1 MAHAMPPVTVAHVSE
16 PFDPTTVE
24 ISPAATVMLVRDIVE
39 GESGIEVFMM
49 RRTGRASFAA
59 GAYVFPGGRVDGI
72 DGTAEIAPFCRG
84 LDDAEAS
91 AQLGLPAGGLAFW
104 VAAVR
109 ECFEEAGLL
118 MAERRDG
125 GPLTVGP
132 EDRHAVHEG
141 SLSMVEL
148 CRRDD
153 LVLDLSTTHYVAHWI
168 TPLGEKR
175 RFDTRFFLTEAPP
188 GQEGIHDDK
197 ETVESLWVRPAE
209 ALRMQEAG
217 ELMMLP
223 PTIVN
228 LRFLARH
235 STAADAV
242 AAGEAEPPSLVLPR
256 LRRDDGGRIVGVAMP
271 GDADFADIEV
281 HDPVAAAYL
290 AGLC

>member
-1 MAHAMPPVTVAHVSE
+1 MPES
-16 PFDPTTVE
+16 FDPATVD
-24 ISPAATVMLVRDIVE
+24 IRPAATVMLVRDVVD
-39 GESGIEVFMM
+39 GDPGIEVFMM
-49 RRTGRASFAA
+49 RRTGSASFAA

-72 DGTAEIAPFCRG
+72 DGAAEIAPFCRG

-91 AQLGLPAGGLAFW
+91 AQLGLPAGGLACW

-109 ECFEEAGLL
+109 ECFGEAGLL

-125 GPLTVGP
+125 APLAVGP
-132 EDRHAVHEG
+132 EDRHAVHDG
-141 SLSMVEL
+141 SLPMVDL

-209 ALRMQEAG
+209 ALRMQAAG

-223 PTIVN
+223 PTVVN
-228 LRFLARH
+228 LQFLAGH
-235 STAADAV
+235 DTAAAAV
-242 AAGEAEPPSLVLPR
+242 AGGEAEPPSLILPR
-256 LRRDDGGRIVGVAMP
+256 LRRNEEGRIIGVAMP
-271 GDADFADIEV
+271 GDPDFDSIEV
-281 HDPVAAAYL
+281 HDAIADDYL
-290 AGLC
+290 AGLN

>member
-1 MAHAMPPVTVAHVSE
+1 VSE
-16 PFDPTTVE
+16 PFDPTAVD
-24 ISPAATVMLVRDIVE
+24 IRPAATVMLVRDVVE
-39 GESGIEVFMM
+39 GDPGIEVFMM
-49 RRTGRASFAA
+49 RRTGSASFAA

-72 DGTAEIAPFCRG
+72 DGAAEIAPFCRG
-84 LDDAEAS
+84 LDDADAS
-91 AQLGLPAGGLAFW
+91 AQLGVPAGGLAFW

-125 GPLTVGP
+125 EPVAVGP
-132 EDRHAVHEG
+132 EDRHAVHDG
-141 SLSMVEL
+141 SLPMVDL

-209 ALRMQEAG
+209 ALRMQAAG

-228 LRFLARH
+228 LQFLAEH
-235 STAADAV
+235 DTAAAAV
-242 AAGEAEPPSLVLPR
+242 AAGEAEPPSLILPR
-256 LRRDDGGRIVGVAMP
+256 LRRNQDGRITGVAMP
-271 GDADFADIEV
+271 GDPDFDGIEV
-281 HDPVAAAYL
+281 DDPIADEYL
-290 AGLC
+290 AGLS